1 MTLKQ
6 RAAWEVA
13 KLVGLAATIG
23 VGTGI
28 LLNTVPLTIIGIG
41 FCSIAII
48 MGLKWIYEV
57 KLGQLEAEEKCKNF
71 AENSNRG

>member
-6 RAAWEVA
+6 RAAFEVV
-13 KLVGLAATIG
+13 KLMALAATIG

-41 FCSIAII
+41 ACTV
-48 MGLKWIYEV
+48 MLIYGIGMV
-57 KLGQLEAEEKCKNF
+57 YKIKLSQLETEENLKK
-71 AENSNRG
+71 

>member
-6 RAAWEVA
+6 RAAFEVI
-13 KLVGLAATIG
+13 KLMALAATIG

-41 FCSIAII
+41 ACTI
-48 MGLKWIYEV
+48 MLIYGIGTV
-57 KLGQLEAEEKCKNF
+57 YKIKLSQLEAEENLKK
-71 AENSNRG
+71 

>member
-6 RAAWEVA
+6 RAAFEVV
-13 KLVGLAATIG
+13 KLMALAATIG

-41 FCSIAII
+41 ACTI
-48 MGLKWIYEV
+48 MLAYGIGMVYKI
-57 KLGQLEAEEKCKNF
+57 KLSQLEAEENLKK
-71 AENSNRG
+71 

>member
-6 RAAWEVA
+6 RAAFEVV
-13 KLVGLAATIG
+13 KLMALAATIG

-41 FCSIAII
+41 ACTI
-48 MGLKWIYEV
+48 MLIYGIGMV
-57 KLGQLEAEEKCKNF
+57 YKIKLSQLEAEENLKK
-71 AENSNRG
+71 